1 MKEIYKGI
9 DIVIFDVMGVIIT
22 SPSLVKDGLY
32 PHYEGRYDYEYLKD
46 LYRKI
51 RKDTKGDASLW
62 EEIGEENPEVA
73 RKGFLERFVLDTG
86 FWDFRDFLEKKNF
99 KRGVLSNMPKEW
111 GEYFFKKLDFEKE
124 FNPVVISGQVG
135 MRKPDEEIYLEFEK
149 RSGIPLEKS
158 LFIDDKLG
166 NLETASKLG
175 VKTVHFKRVEM
186 KGDKGPFQPDYE
198 VTSFAELL

>member
-62 EEIGEENPEVA
+62 KEIGEDNPEVA
-73 RKGFLERFVLDTG
+73 RKGFLERFVLDKG

-111 GEYFFKKLDFEKE
+111 GEYFFEKLNFEKE
-124 FNPVVISGQVG
+124 FDPVVLSGQVG

-166 NLETASKLG
+166 NLETASNLG
-175 VKTVHFKRVEM
+175 VKTVHFKRVEK
-186 KGDKGPFQPDYE
+186 KGDKGLFQPDYE
-198 VTSFAELL
+198 VPSFAELL

>member
-9 DIVIFDVMGVIIT
+9 DIVIFDVVGVIVT
-22 SPSLVKDGLY
+22 ASSLVKDG
-32 PHYEGRYDYEYLKD
+32 
-46 LYRKI
+46 
-51 RKDTKGDASLW
+51 
-62 EEIGEENPEVA
+62 
-73 RKGFLERFVLDTG
+73 FVLDPG
-86 FWDFRDFLEKKNF
+86 FWDFRDFLKKENIR
-99 KRGVLSNMPKEW
+99 KGILSNMPKEW